1 MSPKT
6 ATRKG
11 AKTSKARKGIPVS
24 AIDSIGDALKAP
36 ERVLKGKERGFGSG
50 YQDAKQGVKVTTD
63 VYSTLIVLLSL
74 WGEKSSWMI
83 DGATGDVEGGKARE
97 YIQDQ
102 QIAGKS
108 LLEASIAAKEIYLA
122 MGKLRNRYIDEL
134 KELGIKADSY
144 ESVVEALKALA
155 K

>member
-1 MSPKT
+1 M
-6 ATRKG
+6 
-11 AKTSKARKGIPVS
+11 
-24 AIDSIGDALKAP
+24 
-36 ERVLKGKERGFGSG
+36 F
-50 YQDAKQGVKVTTD
+50 
-63 VYSTLIVLLSL
+63 
-74 WGEKSSWMI
+74 
-83 DGATGDVEGGKARE
+83 DGATGEVEGGKARE

-108 LLEASIAAKEIYLA
+108 LLEASIAAKDIYLA

-155 K
+155 